1 MDNIMTDTSRSL
13 GFQDV
18 EKHDETSPWNTARSE
33 IQMTNHAF
41 SKLNRRR
48 NPTIRRIL
56 AGAIVSMT
64 FAASLTMS
72 FSSLAAT
79 VFHVRVAGDPAVTQ
93 VHTFRKDPVRIVNS
107 VGVTVDEDDQISVTP
122 INGGENSNVVVYRS
136 GKAALDVDGEERL
149 VDTGVTVADTIADC
163 GVTLAQGDTV
173 NVDLASLAYDG
184 MEISIERAYDVFVQ
198 DGDDTYTYRTTGC
211 KAGEAV
217 YALGLT
223 LDEEDELDVAP
234 ETELSEGDTV
244 EILRCAYDERIELE
258 DVAHE
263 TRYID
268 DDSLF
273 EGQSRIVSAGVNG
286 IEKVVYRDKLL
297 GENCVESEAIRRDV
311 IIEPVDAVKAVGTR
325 VFSVSG
331 KTPISNLPLPEG
343 FKLDQNGVPASYKS
357 CFDGVATAY
366 YGGGL
371 TASGVPAAVGYVAV
385 DPKVIPYGTRLWVV
399 SLDGQYVYGYA
410 IAADTGGF
418 VKGGWADMD
427 LYMNTEGECR
437 NFGIRDVR
445 IYIL

>member
-1 MDNIMTDTSRSL
+1 MDNIMTETSRSL

-149 VDTGVTVADTIADC
+149 VDTGVTVADTIADS

-244 EILRCAYDERIELE
+244 EITAPSGAKAFY
-258 DVAHE
+258 
-263 TRYID
+263 
-268 DDSLF
+268 
-273 EGQSRIVSAGVNG
+273 NG
-286 IEKVVYRDKLL
+286 FGDH
-297 GENCVESEAIRRDV
+297 
-311 IIEPVDAVKAVGTR
+311 T
-325 VFSVSG
+325 
-331 KTPISNLPLPEG
+331 
-343 FKLDQNGVPASYKS
+343 
-357 CFDGVATAY
+357 
-366 YGGGL
+366 
-371 TASGVPAAVGYVAV
+371 
-385 DPKVIPYGTRLWVV
+385 
-399 SLDGQYVYGYA
+399 VYGKGARFYYTGQTKDRNGYTYMQV
-410 IAADTGGF
+410 IAPVWIAVHDN
-418 VKGGWADMD
+418 D
-427 LYMNTEGECR
+427 CQ
-437 NFGIRDVR
+437 
-445 IYIL
+445 ILDKAGK